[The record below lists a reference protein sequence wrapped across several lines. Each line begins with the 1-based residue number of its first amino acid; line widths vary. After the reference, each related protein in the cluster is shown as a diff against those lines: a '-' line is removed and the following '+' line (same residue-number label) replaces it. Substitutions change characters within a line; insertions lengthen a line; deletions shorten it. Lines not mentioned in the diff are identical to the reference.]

1 MIKGLLILIPF
12 VLLILFIRRKIS
24 SNKTGNIIQRILDI
38 YKLITF
44 IPIVIAVIFMI
55 YVLHS
60 LGNKDKKENDE

>member
-12 VLLILFIRRKIS
+12 VLLILFIRRKMS
-24 SNKTGNIIQRILDI
+24 SNKTGNIIQKILDI

-60 LGNKDKKENDE
+60 LGNIDKKENDE